1 MHRSLSGVAAAA
13 SLLAAGLAAAPA
25 AHAEGA
31 PWMYLSDV
39 KPGMQCTVSSVVE
52 GLEPTTFDA
61 TILGTAGGPRPADAL
76 IIARFSGDAIKN
88 TGIGQ
93 GFSGSPVTCP
103 GPDGTPR
110 VVGAISQGIGQYD
123 NFVAGLTPIEAMIAT
138 PTFADAPAAPAV
150 GEASPS
156 VAAATGKTKST
167 KTKAKS
173 STKSSAKANRTATTT
188 SAPWGTGRTPL
199 TLSGPRGAF
208 ANKLLAAADKAKFP
222 LLISPTASRLQAPAG
237 GIKPGD
243 AVAVTTVSGDV
254 SAGAVG
260 TATYVDGNKVWAFG
274 HSFNGTG
281 PARLTL
287 ERAAITAVVGSPAI
301 GEQVTY
307 KLGSPVGAVGTIG
320 FDGSY
325 AVGGL
330 LGAAPATIP
339 VTATIKNGAG
349 VTIGGGSAAVT
360 DERPVR
366 GGNTGSLLP
375 LAAAANAGTA
385 LQRLTTQSSAGG
397 SARTCTH
404 IRLKNNL
411 KPLDECVDT
420 VVTEPSALGGLET
433 GIADA
438 AGGAVAGIT
447 IAERYLRLVDNV
459 HVDVTYRNDADDLEI
474 VRVKQPKTVRA
485 GKTVTIRVVVVQGST
500 GDRREIPV
508 KVKIPK
514 YAAGQKTGIVV
525 LSGPAGLSELALLEE
540 LFEDE
545 ESIGSLVPKSLDELR
560 KSYTNDGLSGLRVGV
575 IPGISGSAALELLAG
590 ESEDSD
596 LDDEEFEA
604 LASQV
609 KLVHELPTYALSGA
623 ASTSVTPRR

>member
-1 MHRSLSGVAAAA
+1 MHRSLSGAAAA
-13 SLLAAGLAAAPA
+13 AAMLAAGLTTTSA

-31 PWMYLSDV
+31 PWMALADV
-39 KPGMQCTVSSVVE
+39 KPGMQCTVSSVVQ

-61 TILGTAGGPRPADAL
+61 TIIGTTGGPRPSDAL
-76 IIARFSGDAIKN
+76 ILTRFSGDAIKD

-103 GPDGTPR
+103 GADGVPR
-110 VVGAISQGIGQYD
+110 VVGAIAQGIGQYD
-123 NFVAGLTPIEAMIAT
+123 NFVAGLTPIEAMLAT
-138 PTFADAPAAPAV
+138 PTFADAPAAPPV
-150 GEASPS
+150 GEPSPS
-156 VAAATGKTKST
+156 STAATAKR
-167 KTKAKS
+167 KS
-173 STKSSAKANRTATTT
+173 STLRPRARHSAKANRTATTA

-208 ANKLLAAADKAKFP
+208 ARNLLSAADRAKFP
-222 LLISPTASRLQAPAG
+222 LLVAPTAQRTQAPA

-260 TATYVDGNKVWAFG
+260 TATYVDGPKVWAFG
-274 HSFNGTG
+274 HAFNGTG

-287 ERAAITAVVGSPAI
+287 ERAAITSVIGSPAI
-301 GEQVTY
+301 GDQVTY
-307 KLGSPVGAVGTIG
+307 KLGSPVGPVGTIG
-320 FDGSY
+320 FDGTA

-330 LGAAPATIP
+330 LGAAPPTIP
-339 VTATIKNGAG
+339 VTATIKNAAGA
-349 VTIGGGSAAVT
+349 TIGGGAAAVT
-360 DERPVR
+360 DERAVR

-404 IRLKNNL
+404 IRLKNGQ
-411 KPLDECVDT
+411 KPLEECVDSI
-420 VVTEPSALGGLET
+420 VTEPDALGGLET

-438 AGGAVAGIT
+438 TGGAVVGVT
-447 IAERYLRLVDNV
+447 LAERYLRLVDNV
-459 HVDVTYRNDADDLEI
+459 HVDVTYRNEADDLEI
-474 VRVKQPKTVRA
+474 VRVKQPKSMKA
-485 GKTVTIRVVVVQGST
+485 GKTVTLRVVVVQGST

-514 YAAGQKTGIVV
+514 SAAGQRTGIVV
-525 LSGPAGLSELALLEE
+525 LSGPAGAADLELLEE

-545 ESIGSLVPKSLDELR
+545 ESIGVAPKNLDELR
-560 KSYTNDGLSGLRVGV
+560 KGYTNDGVSGLRVGV
-575 IPGISGSAALELLAG
+575 FPGLSGATALEALSG
-590 ESEDSD
+590 EAEDSD
-596 LDDEEFEA
+596 LDEEEYAA
-604 LASQV
+604 LVSSM
-609 KLVHELPTYALSGA
+609 KLAYELPTYALSGA
-623 ASTSVTPRR
+623 ASTSVTPKK